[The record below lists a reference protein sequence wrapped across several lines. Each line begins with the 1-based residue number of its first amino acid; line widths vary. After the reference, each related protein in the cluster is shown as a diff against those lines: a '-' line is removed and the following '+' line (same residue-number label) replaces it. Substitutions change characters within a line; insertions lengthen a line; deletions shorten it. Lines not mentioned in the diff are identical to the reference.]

1 MTPDTAAPPPPLTA
15 DDCVRMEHR
24 ARRAGCAN
32 CWTGT
37 AGTVAADVMR
47 LLAERARLLVALA
60 HSENRQTHPD
70 K

>member
-1 MTPDTAAPPPPLTA
+1 MTPDILAPRPPLTA

-24 ARRAGCAN
+24 ARRAGASN

-60 HSENRQTHPD
+60 HAENRQTPTD